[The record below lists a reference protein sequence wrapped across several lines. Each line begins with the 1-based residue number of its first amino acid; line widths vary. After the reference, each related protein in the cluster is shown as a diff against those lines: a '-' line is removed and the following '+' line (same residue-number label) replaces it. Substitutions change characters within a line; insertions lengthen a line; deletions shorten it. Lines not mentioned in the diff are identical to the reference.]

1 MAKNSEDEKILS
13 YNDVVLRR
21 SDLGI
26 LGGPN
31 FLNDRIIEF
40 YLSYL
45 HSQYPSPDILLV
57 PPSIS
62 FWITNC
68 PDAESLA
75 EFVKPLNLPKKKMVI
90 FPVNDNIDLTEAE
103 GGNHWSL
110 LAFERD
116 ANLYVHHDSFGGYN
130 TRHAKRL
137 YEAVA
142 PHMESSSTASCGRF
156 VEYSSTPQQKNG
168 YDCGLYVLAIA
179 RAILFW
185 YSSSGPKDEGLWFSS
200 VEQEVTP
207 SVIYG
212 MREEI
217 LRLISSFKNE
227 K

>member
-1 MAKNSEDEKILS
+1 MAKTSEDEKILS

-26 LGGPN
+26 LGGPH

-68 PDAESLA
+68 PDVESVKDV
-75 EFVKPLNLPKKKMVI
+75 VKPLNLPEKKLVF
-90 FPVNDNIDLTEAE
+90 FPVNDNIDLLKAE

-130 TRHAKRL
+130 TCHAKRL
-137 YEAVA
+137 YEAVV
-142 PHMESSSTASCGRF
+142 PHMESSGTAFCGRF
-156 VEYSSTPQQKNG
+156 VECSSTPQQKNG

-179 RAILFW
+179 RAIWFW
-185 YSSSGPKDEGLWFSS
+185 YSSSRPKNGGLWFSS
-200 VEQEVTP
+200 VEQQVTP
-207 SVIYG
+207 SVVSG
-212 MREEI
+212 MRKEI
-217 LRLISSFKNE
+217 LGLISSFRNE